1 MAKMAKKSQTDFTKG
16 GRDISN
22 TAVPLYQN
30 ALRDI
35 NDYNANTQG
44 VIDDY
49 LNKYYTNTTEQ
60 NDFMRDY
67 NRAMANKTAQ
77 NYSATGG
84 GYSSAGQRAYEDLQR
99 AENDLANRIY
109 SGNVANAAN
118 MANQYYQNLL
128 SSTNAYDRAY
138 LQGKAYSDVQQYN
151 DIADQNNSWT
161 NQVVGA
167 LPAVGSALS
176 FINPVAGLVGGAVGE
191 GLNNAFGLDTSA
203 ALGQMGAGSGQSAG
217 SGSSPWSNL
226 ANILYE
232 KGKQHNKPTGTETTP
247 QARTIFDEF
256 WGR

>member
-22 TAVPLYQN
+22 TAVPLYQD

-44 VIDDY
+44 YIDDY
-49 LNKYYTNTTEQ
+49 LSKYYTNTAEQ
-60 NDFMRDY
+60 NDFMREY

-84 GYSSAGQRAYEDLQR
+84 GYASAGQRAYDDLQR
-99 AENDLANRIY
+99 YQDDLANRIY

-176 FINPVAGLVGGAVGE
+176 FINPVAGLVGRAVGE
-191 GLNNAFGLDTSA
+191 GLNSAFGVDTSA

-232 KGKQHNKPTGTETTP
+232 QGKQFNTPKQTTN
-247 QARTIFDEF
+247 Q
-256 WGR
+256 